1 MLSSTSNK
9 AKWFPNNFSKNFNL
23 DDWSI
28 SVAAFTTRTNMK
40 LRNIS
45 VTPKIARN
53 VITNVD
59 SSKVSGPDCI
69 PVVLL
74 MNCEA
79 ELSYMIAELFNMCL
93 KESCLRDCWKVSLV
107 VPVFKNA
114 GERSTTKNYRPG

>member
-74 MNCEA
+74 NNCEA
-79 ELSYMIAELFNMCL
+79 ELSYMIAKLFNMCL
-93 KESCLRDCWKVSLV
+93 KESCLPDCWKISLV

-114 GERSTTKNYRPG
+114 GGKVYN